1 MRALVRARAA
11 LAEPLRAS
19 PWRALIGTDTDKAP
33 AKPAPSA
40 EQEAERAKVIA
51 DQFIPERHLEEHGAL
66 ARLPTSLRAVV
77 SFEAPDQVDML
88 ATE

>member
-11 LAEPLRAS
+11 LAEPLRAG
-19 PWRALIGTDTDKAP
+19 PWRALIGTDNAP

-66 ARLPTSLRAVV
+66 ARLQASLPAAVL
-77 SFEAPDQVDML
+77 F
-88 ATE
+88 